1 MAKRKKE
8 EETIIP
14 ETIEPATLDDLMG
27 DRFGIYAKDVIQDRA
42 IPDARDGMKPV
53 QRRIIYAM
61 YDTGNTIDKP
71 TKKCAHIVGEVMG
84 NYHPHG
90 DTSIYDALV
99 RMSQPWNVRLP
110 LVDFQGNNGSIDG
123 DGAAAYRYTEARLAA
138 VSQELVR
145 DLDKN
150 TVDMVLTFDD
160 SKKEPSV
167 LPGRFPNLLVNGAK
181 GIAVG
186 IATEIPTHNLS
197 EVIDAV
203 VYRINHPN
211 CPIEKLMEFVP
222 GPDFPTGGII
232 YKSKG
237 IEDIYRTGRGRIEIA
252 SKCEIQ
258 TNDGVKQIV
267 ITEIPYQVVKSKLVG
282 EIDQLRHNKTIAGI
296 DEVRDETDKTGMR
309 ITIDLKKD
317 AKEEAILAYLMA
329 KTELRTSYS
338 ANMVAIVDGRPKT
351 IDLLSY
357 CDCFIAH
364 QVNVI
369 TRRSRYDLDK
379 DNARLSIVNGLIK
392 AADVID
398 EVIHIIRRSNDKADS
413 QRNLEAAFGFTVD
426 QSKAIV
432 EMPLYKLSHTDVN
445 TLLNEKASLEADI
458 AELNAILA
466 DPDKLNAVIVKDLK
480 RIAKTYGDERR
491 TAIQE
496 DDGANRDFNKRDL
509 IAKEDVML
517 AATRDGYLKRSSMAS
532 WKGSG
537 GPNGAFPGM
546 KAGDTLIY
554 CGQVESTDNM
564 LFFTSKGSYMFV
576 PVHLIKTNKWLE
588 EGVHVNTAI
597 NLDADEKII
606 YGVAVKNF
614 REDLYIALLTKNGA
628 IKRVRLSDFKV
639 VRFNRPIRCMRIL
652 GGDEV
657 VGVALTSG
665 NSNLLIL
672 SSDGKA
678 VMYNENE
685 IASSGTGA
693 GGIKAAKFQGSE
705 CAALLSFLPD
715 ESAKVLLLT
724 QYSHTRVLDIKNV
737 PVTKRLNAPT
747 IIFRSFKFE
756 PNELV
761 MAVKVNGREAPIT
774 YKCTLLEGDYL
785 DVTWPDLY
793 LTPMEKYAKKP
804 DESKLVKKNYIVNV
818 NLCGNDIVD
827 DKTVALEAPVAE
839 VPASAEGEANK
850 ADSSDVERPITFTA
864 ERPVED
870 SEATE
875 EKEPTEHFEQI
886 SIFDDDF

>member
-8 EETIIP
+8 EEVIIP

-379 DNARLSIVNGLIK
+379 DNARLSIVNG
-392 AADVID
+392 
-398 EVIHIIRRSNDKADS
+398 
-413 QRNLEAAFGFTVD
+413 
-426 QSKAIV
+426 
-432 EMPLYKLSHTDVN
+432 
-445 TLLNEKASLEADI
+445 
-458 AELNAILA
+458 
-466 DPDKLNAVIVKDLK
+466 
-480 RIAKTYGDERR
+480 
-491 TAIQE
+491 
-496 DDGANRDFNKRDL
+496 
-509 IAKEDVML
+509 
-517 AATRDGYLKRSSMAS
+517 
-532 WKGSG
+532 
-537 GPNGAFPGM
+537 
-546 KAGDTLIY
+546 
-554 CGQVESTDNM
+554 
-564 LFFTSKGSYMFV
+564 
-576 PVHLIKTNKWLE
+576 
-588 EGVHVNTAI
+588 
-597 NLDADEKII
+597 
-606 YGVAVKNF
+606 
-614 REDLYIALLTKNGA
+614 
-628 IKRVRLSDFKV
+628 
-639 VRFNRPIRCMRIL
+639 
-652 GGDEV
+652 
-657 VGVALTSG
+657 
-665 NSNLLIL
+665 
-672 SSDGKA
+672 
-678 VMYNENE
+678 
-685 IASSGTGA
+685 
-693 GGIKAAKFQGSE
+693 
-705 CAALLSFLPD
+705 
-715 ESAKVLLLT
+715 
-724 QYSHTRVLDIKNV
+724 
-737 PVTKRLNAPT
+737 
-747 IIFRSFKFE
+747 
-756 PNELV
+756 
-761 MAVKVNGREAPIT
+761 
-774 YKCTLLEGDYL
+774 
-785 DVTWPDLY
+785 
-793 LTPMEKYAKKP
+793 
-804 DESKLVKKNYIVNV
+804 
-818 NLCGNDIVD
+818 
-827 DKTVALEAPVAE
+827 
-839 VPASAEGEANK
+839 
-850 ADSSDVERPITFTA
+850 
-864 ERPVED
+864 
-870 SEATE
+870 
-875 EKEPTEHFEQI
+875 
-886 SIFDDDF
+886 

>member
-8 EETIIP
+8 EEVIIP

-90 DTSIYDALV
+90 DSSIYDALV
-99 RMSQPWNVRLP
+99 RMSQPWNVRNP

-123 DGAAAYRYTEARLAA
+123 DSAAAYRYTEARLAA
-138 VSQELVR
+138 ISQELVR
-145 DLDKN
+145 DLDEN

-186 IATEIPTHNLS
+186 IATEIPTHNLR
-197 EVIDAV
+197 EVTDAII
-203 VYRINHPN
+203 YRINHPS
-211 CPIEKLMEFVP
+211 CPIEKLMEFIP

-252 SKCEIQ
+252 SKYEIQ
-258 TNDGVKQIV
+258 ENDGVKQIIV
-267 ITEIPYQVVKSKLVG
+267 TEIPYQVVKSKLVG
-282 EIDQLRHNKTIAGI
+282 EIVQIRHSKTIAGI

-309 ITIDLKKD
+309 IAIDLKKD

-369 TRRSRYDLDK
+369 TRRSRYNLDK

-398 EVIHIIRRSNDKADS
+398 EVIHIIRKSDDKADS
-413 QRNLEAAFGFTVD
+413 QRNLEAAFGFSPD

-445 TLLNEKASLEADI
+445 TLINEKAALEADI
-458 AELNAILA
+458 AELTEILSNQ
-466 DPDKLNAVIVKDLK
+466 DKLNSVIVKDLK
-480 RIAKTYGDERR
+480 QISKQFGDDRR
-491 TAIQE
+491 TSIEE
-496 DDGANRDFNKRDL
+496 DNGETRDFNKRDL

-517 AATRDGYLKRSSMAS
+517 AATRDGYIKRSSMAS

-537 GPNGAFPGM
+537 GQNGTLPGM

-554 CGQVESTDNM
+554 NGQVETTDNM
-564 LFFTSKGSYMFV
+564 LFFTTKGNYLFV
-576 PVHLIKTNKWLE
+576 PVHSIQANKWLE
-588 EGVHVNTAI
+588 EGVHVNTSVS
-597 NLDADEKII
+597 LDANDKII
-606 YGVAVKNF
+606 KGIAVKHF
-614 REDLYIALLTKNGA
+614 REDIYIAILTRNGS
-628 IKRVRLSDFKV
+628 IKRVKLSDFKV
-639 VRFNRPIRCMRIL
+639 VRYNRPIRAMRIL
-652 GGDEV
+652 GDDEV
-657 VGVALTSG
+657 VDVAITSG
-665 NSNLLIL
+665 NSNLMVL
-672 SSDGKA
+672 SVDGKA

-685 IASSGTGA
+685 VSSSGTAA
-693 GGIKAAKFQGSE
+693 GGIKAAKFQGSP
-705 CAALLSFLPD
+705 CVALLSFLPD
-715 ESAKVLLLT
+715 ESGKILLLT
-724 QYSHTRVLDIKNV
+724 QYSHTRVLDVRNV
-737 PVTKRLNAPT
+737 QFTKRLGST
-747 IIFRSFKFE
+747 TVVFRSFKNE
-756 PNELV
+756 PHELV
-761 MAVKVNGREAPIT
+761 MAVKVDKKEAPIT
-774 YKCTLLEGDYL
+774 YKCTLLNGDYF

-804 DESKLVKKNYIVNV
+804 DDSKLQKKNYIVSANIAASDV
-818 NLCGNDIVD
+818 ISE
-827 DKTVALEAPVAE
+827 TTIALEPPVVEHPVTGNNDFEGGLEKPIVYAADGQADDIDRAE
-839 VPASAEGEANK
+839 A
-850 ADSSDVERPITFTA
+850 
-864 ERPVED
+864 
-870 SEATE
+870 
-875 EKEPTEHFEQI
+875 KEPTERFEQI

>member
-8 EETIIP
+8 EEVIIP

-537 GPNGAFPGM
+537 GQNGAFPGM

-606 YGVAVKNF
+606 YGIAVKNF

-657 VGVALTSG
+657 VDVALTSG

-724 QYSHTRVLDIKNV
+724 QMRM
-737 PVTKRLNAPT
+737 KRFYCSPS
-747 IIFRSFKFE
+747 IRIR
-756 PNELV
+756 
-761 MAVKVNGREAPIT
+761 
-774 YKCTLLEGDYL
+774 
-785 DVTWPDLY
+785 
-793 LTPMEKYAKKP
+793 
-804 DESKLVKKNYIVNV
+804 
-818 NLCGNDIVD
+818 
-827 DKTVALEAPVAE
+827 
-839 VPASAEGEANK
+839 ASL
-850 ADSSDVERPITFTA
+850 
-864 ERPVED
+864 
-870 SEATE
+870 
-875 EKEPTEHFEQI
+875 I
-886 SIFDDDF
+886 SRMSQ

>member
-8 EETIIP
+8 EEVIIP

-181 GIAVG
+181 GI
-186 IATEIPTHNLS
+186 
-197 EVIDAV
+197 AV

-466 DPDKLNAVIVKDLK
+466 
-480 RIAKTYGDERR
+480 RKT
-491 TAIQE
+491 T
-496 DDGANRDFNKRDL
+496 
-509 IAKEDVML
+509 
-517 AATRDGYLKRSSMAS
+517 
-532 WKGSG
+532 
-537 GPNGAFPGM
+537 
-546 KAGDTLIY
+546 
-554 CGQVESTDNM
+554 
-564 LFFTSKGSYMFV
+564 
-576 PVHLIKTNKWLE
+576 
-588 EGVHVNTAI
+588 
-597 NLDADEKII
+597 
-606 YGVAVKNF
+606 
-614 REDLYIALLTKNGA
+614 
-628 IKRVRLSDFKV
+628 
-639 VRFNRPIRCMRIL
+639 
-652 GGDEV
+652 
-657 VGVALTSG
+657 ALTATSI
-665 NSNLLIL
+665 SAT
-672 SSDGKA
+672 SSRKKTLCLPPPETATSSVAPWPLGK
-678 VMYNENE
+678 
-685 IASSGTGA
+685 
-693 GGIKAAKFQGSE
+693 
-705 CAALLSFLPD
+705 
-715 ESAKVLLLT
+715 
-724 QYSHTRVLDIKNV
+724 
-737 PVTKRLNAPT
+737 
-747 IIFRSFKFE
+747 
-756 PNELV
+756 
-761 MAVKVNGREAPIT
+761 
-774 YKCTLLEGDYL
+774 
-785 DVTWPDLY
+785 
-793 LTPMEKYAKKP
+793 
-804 DESKLVKKNYIVNV
+804 
-818 NLCGNDIVD
+818 
-827 DKTVALEAPVAE
+827 
-839 VPASAEGEANK
+839 VPADKMAHSRA
-850 ADSSDVERPITFTA
+850 
-864 ERPVED
+864 
-870 SEATE
+870 
-875 EKEPTEHFEQI
+875 
-886 SIFDDDF
+886 